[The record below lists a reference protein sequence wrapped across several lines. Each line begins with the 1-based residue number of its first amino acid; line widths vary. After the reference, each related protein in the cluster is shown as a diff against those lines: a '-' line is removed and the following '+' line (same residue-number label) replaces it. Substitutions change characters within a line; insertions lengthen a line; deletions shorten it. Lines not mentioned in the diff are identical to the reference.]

1 MGLGLRIALAALSRP
16 AHHAYADDH
25 PAQVADLHV
34 PRGDGPFP
42 VAVMLHG
49 GYWHAAYG
57 KLTTRPLAADLARR
71 GLATWNV
78 EYRRLGRNQ
87 GGGWPATFDDV
98 ATAIDHLGL
107 LSDPRLDL
115 SRVTVV
121 GHSAGGQLAFWAAGR
136 GGLPSGAPGAAPS
149 VVVRDVVALAPVTDL
164 AGAGRVV
171 HALLGGSPQQVPER
185 FAQADPKHRLPLGVP
200 MLLVHALDDA
210 TVSVRQSRSYVAAAR
225 AAGDDVSFL
234 EPDVGGHRGVIDPGS
249 DAWRTAAEWLAK
261 QTAAPLTATRS
272 VTGTSI

>member
-1 MGLGLRIALAALSRP
+1 MGLPLRIALAALSRP
-16 AHHAYADDH
+16 ARHAYADDH
-25 PAQVADLHV
+25 PVQVADLHV

-71 GLATWNV
+71 GIAAWNV
-78 EYRRLGRNQ
+78 EYRRLGRGQ

-98 ATAIDHLGL
+98 AMAVDHLGV

-115 SRVTVV
+115 ARVSVG
-121 GHSAGGQLAFWAAGR
+121 GHSAGGQLALWAAAR
-136 GGLPSGAPGAAPS
+136 CDLPSGAPGAAPS

-171 HALLGGSPQQVPER
+171 HALLGGSPEQVPER
-185 FAQADPKHRLPLGVP
+185 FRQADPGHRLPLGIPTLV
-200 MLLVHALDDA
+200 VHARDDA
-210 TVSVRQSRSYVAAAR
+210 TVDIRQSRSYVAAAR
-225 AAGDDVSFL
+225 AAGDDVLLL
-234 EPDVGGHRGVIDPGS
+234 EPDGGGHRGVIDPGS
-249 DAWRTAAEWLAK
+249 DGWRAAADWLAK
-261 QTAAPLTATRS
+261 RSAAAVVATRP
-272 VTGTSI
+272 G